1 MNNQFATLR
10 LREEQDAYESLR
22 NIMRQLGAE
31 EDSIQ
36 VLIKAVEMKALKPS
50 EAIEILKRALNVN
63 EESAVGGGV
72 TGGPTAATFT
82 PGAGEQVA
90 GAKKAFKKKYQE
102 GTYEDDEVAIF
113 DGGEDGETRIYKNA
127 DGSFYGKNDE
137 FDFEAKNEQELLR
150 KLAMWGYKHLSGT
163 VYEDAPRLAGSPAKT
178 NKQGSKNLSGYS
190 SVGFTKAP
198 SAEEAGKKL
207 KSIDVEELWES
218 KRYSQFKKEAAMRSK
233 PQQMHEAAKIISNKL
248 EEINKLLEFTRQMRS
263 ELSEGDE
270 VIEYSSNT
278 KKIFEKIHTRVVEVY
293 SKIKKLKGEEKPKLR
308 EAAQRSG
315 LIVVGRT
322 PQDNTKIAQMA
333 EDMMLHGEWNAR
345 EGYWFFEEQ
354 EELYDELEKIIQNGF
369 DEYDIDARIEGVF
382 DGEHL
387 SDYMTRRMKDRY

>member
-1 MNNQFATLR
+1 
-10 LREEQDAYESLR
+10 
-22 NIMRQLGAE
+22 
-31 EDSIQ
+31 
-36 VLIKAVEMKALKPS
+36 
-50 EAIEILKRALNVN
+50 
-63 EESAVGGGV
+63 
-72 TGGPTAATFT
+72 
-82 PGAGEQVA
+82 
-90 GAKKAFKKKYQE
+90 
-102 GTYEDDEVAIF
+102 
-113 DGGEDGETRIYKNA
+113 
-127 DGSFYGKNDE
+127 
-137 FDFEAKNEQELLR
+137 
-150 KLAMWGYKHLSGT
+150 MWGYKHLSGT
-163 VYEDAPRLAGSPAKT
+163 IDEDAPRLAGSPAKT
-178 NKQGSKNLSGYS
+178 NKKGAKNLSAYS

-218 KRYSQFKKEAAMRSK
+218 KRYSQFKREAALRSK

-315 LIVVGRT
+315 LMVVGRT
-322 PQDNTKIAQMA
+322 PQDNTKIAQMV
-333 EDMMLHGEWNAR
+333 EDMELHGEWNAR

-354 EELYDELEKIIQNGF
+354 EELYDELERWIQKGL
-369 DEYDIDARIEGVF
+369 DQYDINARIEGVF
-382 DGEHL
+382 GGEHL